1 MIGNLLVLIKLITAL
16 GNLISGADSKI
27 RKRLNWQ
34 LRELVAENLRSRPP
48 FLKSSLQIGFDMMHL
63 ILAESELV
71 ADHLSDLYVL
81 LPSLY
86 VVGEPFLFSVTDSP
100 PNDVLLH

>member
-1 MIGNLLVLIKLITAL
+1 
-16 GNLISGADSKI
+16 
-27 RKRLNWQ
+27 
-34 LRELVAENLRSRPP
+34 
-48 FLKSSLQIGFDMMHL
+48 MMHL